1 MWKIWISVK
10 LNAEVDVLNY
20 PLKLITWMKTLLYIM
35 SLQVMNSMFID
46 AQESNETMNVV
57 WWISSCLMKSK
68 YAKIIS
74 DL

>member
-46 AQESNETMNVV
+46 A
-57 WWISSCLMKSK
+57 
-68 YAKIIS
+68 
-74 DL
+74 